1 MAAIVFPSSPA
12 TNQVFAASGSAWFW
26 DGDAWRVVR
35 DTNLN
40 AQLGFANISCG
51 TATAPSILFTNGE
64 ILTEPVE
71 APPSP
76 FLENLTTVIES
87 YTIVTGKNALS
98 VGPMTVNDGVTV
110 TVSSGQRWLV
120 V

>member
-35 DTNLN
+35 DTNLDV
-40 AQLGFANISCG
+40 QLEFTSIDCG
-51 TATAPSILFTNGE
+51 TATVSDTTFFGGE
-64 ILTEPVE
+64 IAT
-71 APPSP
+71 AIADTTP
-76 FLENLTTVIES
+76 FLENLTTVVS
-87 YTIVTGKNALS
+87 NYTIAEGKNALS
-98 VGPMTVNDGVTV
+98 VGPMTVNGGVTV